1 MMQRFFTLLIILFV
15 SCSRSPETVKPQRK
29 NITEAVYA
37 SGKIIS
43 QNEYNVF
50 ALSSG
55 TVKEKKV
62 KEGDVVSKDQVLY
75 VISNDAPSARMDA
88 ARSAFE
94 NARLNLSDRS
104 GILNDL
110 RLAVENAHVKFS
122 NDSVNYFRF
131 KKLLNENATS
141 QSNLDNAYTAYI
153 ISLNQRKSAEEKYRS
168 AQNDLNVAFEN
179 AKSQLAAAQN
189 DLGNYFIR
197 AVSGGTVFQLSKE
210 AGEAV
215 HAGEVV
221 ALLGESNSRII
232 KLAVDQQDISRIK
245 TGQEVLLKTDVNGNS
260 IYKAEISHVYPVMN
274 EVDQTFRAD
283 AIFKDSTQQPF
294 IHSSVEA
301 NIIIQKKENALV
313 IPRKALLEEDSLRVK
328 REGKIITIAVKTG
341 IRTLDDVEVLSGI
354 DESSEVVVPSK

>member
-1 MMQRFFTLLIILFV
+1 M
-15 SCSRSPETVKPQRK
+15 SCSRSGDTVKPQRK
-29 NITEAVYA
+29 DITEAVYA

-43 QNEYNVF
+43 ENEYTVF
-50 ALSSG
+50 ALSNG

-62 KEGDVVSKDQVLY
+62 REGDVVSKNQVLY
-75 VISNDAPSARMDA
+75 IISNDAPSARLDA
-88 ARSAFE
+88 ARSAYE
-94 NARLNLSDRS
+94 NARSNVSEHS

-122 NDSVNYFRF
+122 NDSLNYFRL
-131 KKLLNENATS
+131 KKLLKENATS
-141 QSNLDNAYTAYI
+141 QSNLDNAYTTYT

-168 AQNDLNVAFEN
+168 AREDLNVSLEN

-197 AVSGGTVFQLSKE
+197 AASGGTVFQTLKE
-210 AGEAV
+210 TGEAV

-232 KLAVDQQDISRIK
+232 KLAVDQQDISKIK
-245 TGQEVLLKTDVNGNS
+245 AGQEVLLKTDVSGNT
-260 IYKAEISHVYPVMN
+260 IYKAEISRIYPVMN
-274 EVDQTFRAD
+274 EADQTFRAD

-301 NIIIQKKENALV
+301 NIIVQKKQNAFV
-313 IPRKALLEEDSLRVK
+313 IPRKALLPEDSVHVK
-328 REGKIITIAVKTG
+328 LDGKIKTIAVKTG
-341 IRTLDDVEVLSGI
+341 IRTLDDVEVLSGL
-354 DESSEVVVPSK
+354 DESAEVIVPSQK